1 LARYAALFYQRR
13 KTTAPAA
20 PGAEGGYME
29 SFPRSTSRAFSPDR
43 TQVRPAAILEDG
55 ILTGVAG
62 AVVVAVWFLILDMAR
77 GRIFFTPSLL
87 GSVVFLGQ
95 SPDQMVSVNGFIV
108 FAYTGLHLVLFLM
121 AGLVIAWMFSIFE
134 HNPHFGI
141 IILFLF
147 FLFEAVLFTFAAVI
161 FPSIMGALGSLAV
174 ASGNV
179 FAAIAMFCFLIRR
192 HPMALTQLRLAFH
205 EE

>member
-1 LARYAALFYQRR
+1 
-13 KTTAPAA
+13 
-20 PGAEGGYME
+20 ME
-29 SFPRSTSRAFSPDR
+29 NSPRSTSRAFSPVQEQSR
-43 TQVRPAAILEDG
+43 SAAIIEDG

-62 AVVVAVWFLILDMAR
+62 AGIVAVWFLILDMAR

-95 SPDQMVSVNGFIV
+95 SPDQVVSVNGFTV

-121 AGLVIAWMFSIFE
+121 AGLAIAWMFSMFE
-134 HNPHFGI
+134 RHPHFGV

-161 FPSIMGALGSLAV
+161 FPGLMGALGSVAV
-174 ASGNV
+174 ASGNL
-179 FAAIAMFCFLIRR
+179 FAAIAMFWFLIRR
-192 HPMALTQLRLAFH
+192 HPTALTQLRLAWH
-205 EE
+205 EQ